1 MIRLEGVS
9 KTFGSVEALRSLDL
23 EIHRGQWLGLFG
35 HNGSGKTTLLRILLG
50 LSRPSAGAILIDG
63 EAPNA
68 ERWLALHRELGFM
81 PERIAF
87 YQNMTGVE
95 TLGYFA
101 SLRGLGSAVVGP
113 ALESVGLAAAASRK
127 VVEYSKGMRQRL
139 NLAQA
144 LLGSPKLLV
153 CDEPIE
159 GLDPEGV
166 RDFFRL
172 IRSTGVET
180 VVLSS
185 HRISEVSS
193 RVDRICV
200 LGAGQIKALGSVE
213 EIFEKLELPVR
224 VHIYPV
230 GSLNGTLDAAV
241 KRLGA
246 TLMVAKDGILVVEVP
261 QPRKTEFLLGLHACG
276 DAIRHLHVEEPSL
289 ERVYFETD

>member
-68 ERWLALHRELGFM
+68 ERWLALRRELGFM
-81 PERIAF
+81 PERIGF

-113 ALESVGLAAAASRK
+113 ALQSVGLAAAASRK

-246 TLMVAKDGILVVEVP
+246 TRVVAKDGILVAEVP
-261 QPRKTEFLLGLHACG
+261 QLRKTEFLLGLHACG

>member
-1 MIRLEGVS
+1 MIRFQGVS
-9 KTFGSVEALRSLDL
+9 KTFGAVRALSSLDL

-50 LSRPSAGAILIDG
+50 LSKPSAGTVLLDG
-63 EAPNA
+63 EAPND
-68 ERWLALHRELGFM
+68 ERWLALRRELGFM
-81 PERIAF
+81 PERITF
-87 YQNMTGVE
+87 YQHMTGEE

-101 SLRGLGSAVVGP
+101 SLRGIDSAVV
-113 ALESVGLAAAASRK
+113 AASLERVGLAAAASRK
-127 VVEYSKGMRQRL
+127 VSEYSKGMRQRL

-144 LLGSPKLLV
+144 LLGNPKVLV

-172 IRSTGVET
+172 IGVVGVET
-180 VVLSS
+180 VVISS

-200 LGAGQIKALGSVE
+200 LAGGEIKALGSVE
-213 EIFEKLELPVR
+213 EIFEKLQLPVR

-230 GSLNGTLDAAV
+230 GVLNGTLGDAAL
-241 KRLGA
+241 RLGA
-246 TLMVAKDGILVVEVP
+246 TNVVAKDGILVAEVP
-261 QPRKTEFLLGLHACG
+261 QPQKTAFLLGLHACG